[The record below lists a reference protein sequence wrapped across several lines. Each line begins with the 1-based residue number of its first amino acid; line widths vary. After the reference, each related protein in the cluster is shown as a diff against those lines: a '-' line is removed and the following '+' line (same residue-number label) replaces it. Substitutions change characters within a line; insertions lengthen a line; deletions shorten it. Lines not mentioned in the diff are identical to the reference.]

1 MAQSLLKRFSQST
14 VVSVADYKSIF
25 ARPRQHF
32 QTQKQS
38 SNLILAVKKEHL
50 LYPGSGQVQNFGL
63 ENFFYNTLT
72 LNCVYNCDYCYLQG
86 MYPSANQVVFVN
98 SVDFL
103 DAAKTAISTRA
114 NKEQPL
120 YLCISYD
127 TDLLA
132 FENVVPYCREWIT
145 FASEQADLLLEIR
158 TKSASYRSISDLSVT
173 DRVVLAWTLSPEI
186 VASKYERGTPP
197 VQRRLESAA
206 SAASDGWP
214 LRLCFDP
221 VIAVPD
227 WKSHY
232 EELIETTFGVI
243 PCRSVRDATIG
254 VFRMNAQYLD
264 RIRKQRQNSDILYAP
279 YEKQGENVSYP
290 WEKRLEITSYIRD
303 LLARHLPLERI
314 EVWT

>member
-1 MAQSLLKRFSQST
+1 MAKSLLKRFSQST
-14 VVSVADYKSIF
+14 VVSVANYKSIF

-38 SNLILAVKKEHL
+38 SNLILAVKKENH
-50 LYPGSGQVQNFGL
+50 LYPGSGQVQGFGL

-98 SVDFL
+98 SIDFL
-103 DAAKTAISTRA
+103 DAARSAISART
-114 NKEQPL
+114 NKAQPL

-145 FASEQADLLLEIR
+145 FASEQTDLLLEIR
-158 TKSASYRSISDLSVT
+158 TKSASYRSISDLPVT
-173 DRVVLAWTLSPEI
+173 DRVILAWTLSPEI
-186 VASKYERGTPP
+186 VASKYERGAPP
-197 VQRRLESAA
+197 VHRRLESAA
-206 SAASDGWP
+206 SAAKKGWP
-214 LRLCFDP
+214 VRLCFDP
-221 VIAVPD
+221 VITVPD

-232 EELIETTFGVI
+232 QKLIETTFDAI
-243 PCRSVRDATIG
+243 PCRSVRDATVG
-254 VFRMNAQYLD
+254 VFRMNAHYLD
-264 RIRKQRQNSDILYAP
+264 RIRKQRQNSDILYSR
-279 YEKQGENVSYP
+279 YEKEGENVSYSKEQRP
-290 WEKRLEITSYIRD
+290 EITSYIRD
-303 LLARHLPLERI
+303 LLTRHLPPERI